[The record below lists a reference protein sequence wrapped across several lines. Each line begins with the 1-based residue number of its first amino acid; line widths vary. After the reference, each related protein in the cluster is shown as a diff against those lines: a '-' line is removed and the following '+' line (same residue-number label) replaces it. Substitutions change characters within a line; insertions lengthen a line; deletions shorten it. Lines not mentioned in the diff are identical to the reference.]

1 MINTPSI
8 PDDLYISLDEGK
20 IPSSLL
26 YRETLLTNPPSSST
40 AKPRGKLTAL
50 INFGYF
56 LYHFESSC
64 LLY

>member
-40 AKPRGKLTAL
+40 AKPRGKLTA
-50 INFGYF
+50 F
-56 LYHFESSC
+56 LDKFWIFYISF
-64 LLY
+64 